1 MPVDLVKAAQKEI
14 SPAAVPAGRKKIAIG
29 IAAIADLLQMGFFME
44 FLPGGL
50 SLADDALDI
59 VVAIALTATLGFRWR
74 LLFALALELT
84 PGVALFPSWTAFV
97 MTLPTL
103 AADERH
109 LPDIVVQ
116 AEPSPARGLPPAK

>member
-14 SPAAVPAGRKKIAIG
+14 SPAAVPAGRKKIALG

-44 FLPGGL
+44 FLPGGF
-50 SLADDALDI
+50 SVADDALDI

-97 MTLPTL
+97 MTLPTF
-103 AADERH
+103 AGDERR

-116 AEPSPARGLPPAK
+116 AEPARGLPPAK

>member
-14 SPAAVPAGRKKIAIG
+14 SASAVPAGRKKIALG
-29 IAAIADLLQMGFFME
+29 IAAIADLLQMGFFLE
-44 FLPGGL
+44 FMGGAL
-50 SLADDALDI
+50 SPPDDVLDL
-59 VVAIALTATLGFRWR
+59 VVVIALTATLGFRWR

-97 MTLPTL
+97 MTLPTVP
-103 AADERH
+103 AEDR

-116 AEPSPARGLPPAK
+116 AEPATGLPPAK

>member
-1 MPVDLVKAAQKEI
+1 MSVDLVKAAQKEI
-14 SPAAVPAGRKKIAIG
+14 SPSAVPAGRKKIALG

-44 FLPGGL
+44 FLGGGL
-50 SLADDALDI
+50 SLPDDVLDL
-59 VVAIALTATLGFRWR
+59 VVVIALTATLGFRWR

-97 MTLPTL
+97 LTLPTVP
-103 AADERH
+103 ADNR

-116 AEPSPARGLPPAK
+116 AEPARGLPPAK

>member
-1 MPVDLVKAAQKEI
+1 
-14 SPAAVPAGRKKIAIG
+14 
-29 IAAIADLLQMGFFME
+29 MGFFME
-44 FLPGGL
+44 FLGGAL
-50 SLADDALDI
+50 SLPDDVLDI

-103 AADERH
+103 PAEDRTR

-116 AEPSPARGLPPAK
+116 AEPVRGLPPAK

>member
-44 FLPGGL
+44 LLGGAL
-50 SLADDALDI
+50 SLPDDVLDI

-103 AADERH
+103 PAEDRTR

-116 AEPSPARGLPPAK
+116 AEPVRGLPPAK